1 MTRLESAETW
11 NGVRQSEL
19 PWLALSGRL
28 SSPALLVVQDQ
39 EFASRFAAI
48 LQSFGREVVFL
59 EGEVTTPWEGVGP
72 EPEVVSARYA
82 LRNRLRR
89 GAGPE
94 FVIMTSELAQQR
106 WMSDA
111 SFSTLCF
118 ELCVDDEI
126 EPLLLGQ
133 RLLDCGFLRVDR
145 VEEPGTFTIR
155 GGIVECFVP
164 GEHYPTRF
172 DFFGDELESIQQFQI
187 ETLAPCGHLK
197 RVAIFPIRDVSFS
210 AQAVSRLEAWLRHY
224 GETVAVPTRRIHA
237 YLDDAK
243 AGRYFAGCDALW
255 PVMMGEGVS
264 VLGTLSAGRNIY
276 LHEPK
281 ELSEHWRERYERA
294 QGAYKEAQELGDV
307 VVEVAKH
314 FVMPDDISATL
325 AHADKVVPMTHFALE
340 SSERAVVLKRL
351 FELEDIVALRRKES
365 GLGSILEPIVD
376 ALKAHFARG
385 GHALIAA
392 SSPLRAERLRELLRE
407 HRLDIPSVE
416 QIPEALLHGRWEREC
431 WSGISGASVE
441 ESFIDVERDLLV
453 LHDGLFFE
461 RRAKPTKKRRA
472 VSKDGLQ
479 DLKTLSHGDPIIHV
493 EHGIGRYQGLTRLNA
508 GGVPGDYVQLEYA
521 DGDKLYLPVYR
532 LNLLQLYRGPQDKAR
547 LDKLGGV
554 RWEKVRKKVKDALIA
569 MAHQLLEVQ
578 ARRAALEGHQME
590 RPDEHYRVFE
600 KSFPFQETPDQA
612 KAISE
617 VIDDLCSPEPM
628 DRLICGDVGFG
639 KTEVALRATFLSVCN
654 GYQVLIL
661 VPTTVLAE
669 QHARR
674 FRERLEPEGINVEVL
689 NRFRTKSEQTKIV
702 ERLKGGRV
710 DVVIGTH
717 RLLSADITPK
727 NLGLLVV
734 DEEHRFGVKHKER
747 IKQLKHKVNV
757 LAMSATPIPRTL
769 YMSLSGI
776 RDVSVISTPP
786 SQRDD
791 IRTEIARFDEELIGG
806 AIERELQR
814 GGQVFVLHNKV
825 QSIEGFAE
833 TIRNLVP
840 SARVAVAHGQMT
852 GAKLEAIMVAFVR
865 REVQVL
871 VSTTIIENGIDI
883 PSANT
888 MIIDRADTFGLSQ
901 LHQIRGR
908 IGRGR
913 QKAYAYLLLPRTESV
928 TRDAASRLNILRR
941 FSSLGAGY
949 EIARHDL
956 ELRGAGD
963 LLGAEQSGHVAA
975 IGYELY
981 MQLLEDAVEHVKG
994 RKDVLSVEP
1003 EIKLP
1008 FSAVIPES
1016 WMPDPMYRLDL
1027 YRKLS
1032 TALSDEEIWELEEDA
1047 VGLSGKPPE
1056 EFRSLVE
1063 MMLHRRRLK
1072 RLGVS
1077 VMSVGLVET
1086 ELKVALNFIDGAP
1099 INPAAMMGLV
1109 TAEPKSFEV
1118 RPDGRLVLKMVT
1130 LKNAEPHSHLRG
1142 ITKILDRLVTECLE
1156 A

>member
-1 MTRLESAETW
+1 MQR
-11 NGVRQSEL
+11 
-19 PWLALSGRL
+19 
-28 SSPALLVVQDQ
+28 
-39 EFASRFAAI
+39 
-48 LQSFGREVVFL
+48 
-59 EGEVTTPWEGVGP
+59 
-72 EPEVVSARYA
+72 VS
-82 LRNRLRR
+82 
-89 GAGPE
+89 
-94 FVIMTSELAQQR
+94 
-106 WMSDA
+106 
-111 SFSTLCF
+111 
-118 ELCVDDEI
+118 
-126 EPLLLGQ
+126 
-133 RLLDCGFLRVDR
+133 
-145 VEEPGTFTIR
+145 
-155 GGIVECFVP
+155 
-164 GEHYPTRF
+164 
-172 DFFGDELESIQQFQI
+172 
-187 ETLAPCGHLK
+187 
-197 RVAIFPIRDVSFS
+197 IFPIRDVSFS
-210 AQAVSRLEAWLRHY
+210 SQAVSRLETWLREY

-237 YLDDAK
+237 YLEDAQ

-255 PVMMGEGVS
+255 PVMMGNGVS
-264 VLGTLSAGRNIY
+264 ILESLSVGRTIY
-276 LHEPK
+276 LHEYK
-281 ELSEHWRERYERA
+281 ELMTHWQERYERGEA
-294 QGAYKEAQELGDV
+294 SFKEARELGDV
-307 VVEVAKH
+307 AVEVCQHFLEAEAIAK
-314 FVMPDDISATL
+314 VLNGVS
-325 AHADKVVPMTHFALE
+325 KVVSLTHFALE
-340 SSERAVVLKRL
+340 TSERPAVMKRL
-351 FELEDIVALRRKES
+351 FELEDTVALRRKDS
-365 GLGSILEPIVD
+365 GLGSILEPIAE
-376 ALKAHFARG
+376 ALRDQLRRG
-385 GHALIAA
+385 GHILIAA
-392 SSPLRAERLRELLRE
+392 SSSLKAERLRELLRE
-407 HRLDIPSVE
+407 HRLDIPTVE
-416 QIPEALLHGRWEREC
+416 KVPDGLLAGRWERDA
-431 WSGISGASVE
+431 WNGISSAVIE
-441 ESFIDVERDLLV
+441 ESFVDVERDLLV

-461 RRAKPTKKRRA
+461 RRTSQSKKRRA

-547 LDKLGGV
+547 LDKLGGL

-578 ARRAALEGHQME
+578 ARRSALEGHQME
-590 RPDEHYRVFE
+590 RPDEHYRAFE

-639 KTEVALRATFLSVCN
+639 KTEVALRATFLSVN
-654 GYQVLIL
+654 SGFQVLIL

-689 NRFRTKSEQTKIV
+689 NRFRTKSEQAKIV

-717 RLLSADITPK
+717 RLLSADIAPK

-747 IKQLKHKVNV
+747 IKQLKHRVNV

-791 IRTEIARFDEELIGG
+791 IRTEIARFDEELIGS

-833 TIRNLVP
+833 TIRGLVP
-840 SARVAVAHGQMT
+840 SARIAVAHGQMT
-852 GAKLEAIMVAFVR
+852 GSKLEAIMVAFVR

-1008 FSAVIPES
+1008 FSAVIPDS

-1032 TALSDEEIWELEEDA
+1032 TALSDDEIWELEEDA
-1047 VGLSGKPPE
+1047 VSFHGKPPE

-1077 VMSVGLVET
+1077 VMSVGVVET
-1086 ELKVALNFIDGAP
+1086 ELKVALNFIEGAP
-1099 INPAAMMGLV
+1099 INPAAMMTLV
-1109 TAEPKSFEV
+1109 TSEPKSFEV
-1118 RPDGRLVLKMVT
+1118 RPDGRLVLKMTT

-1142 ITKILDRLVTECLE
+1142 ITKVLDRIVDECLE
-1156 A
+1156 R

>member
-1 MTRLESAETW
+1 MTTLNKAVIW
-11 NGVRQSEL
+11 DGVRQAEL
-19 PWLALSGRL
+19 PWLAVSGRL
-28 SSPALLVVQDQ
+28 TSPALLIVQDHDFG
-39 EFASRFAAI
+39 ERLAETLRG
-48 LQSFGREVVFL
+48 FGRQVLYL
-59 EGEVTTPWEGVGP
+59 EGETMTPWEGIGP
-72 EPEVVSARYA
+72 EPEVVAARYA
-82 LRNRLRR
+82 LRNQLRLGNR
-89 GAGPE
+89 PE
-94 FVIMTSELAQQR
+94 LIVISAELAQQK
-106 WMSDA
+106 WMSDEA
-111 SFSTLCF
+111 FEALCF
-118 ELCVDDEI
+118 ELMVGQEI
-126 EPLLLGQ
+126 DPLVFGEKLLG
-133 RLLDCGFLRVDR
+133 CGFLRVDR
-145 VEEPGTFTIR
+145 VEEPGTFTLR
-155 GGIVECFVP
+155 GGVVECFIP
-164 GEHYPTRF
+164 GSARPLRF
-172 DFFGDELESIQQFQI
+172 DFFGDDLESIQQFQI
-187 ETLAPCGHLK
+187 ETLAPTGRLE
-197 RVAIFPIRDVSFS
+197 RVAIFPIRDVSFAAES
-210 AQAVSRLEAWLRHY
+210 VGRLESWLRHY

-237 YLDDAK
+237 YLEDAQ

-255 PVMMGEGVS
+255 PVMMGPGVS
-264 VLGTLSAGRNIY
+264 ILQTLSCGRAVY
-276 LHEPK
+276 LHESK
-281 ELSEHWRERYERA
+281 ELLAHWDERYIRA
-294 QGAYKEAQELGDV
+294 QSAFKESQELGDLA
-307 VVEVAKH
+307 VEVDEHYLDVDEIQAS
-314 FVMPDDISATL
+314 FATVSEL
-325 AHADKVVPMTHFALE
+325 VSLTYFALE
-340 SSERAVVLKRL
+340 ASGSSVKLKRL
-351 FELEDIVALRRKES
+351 FELEDAVALRRKDS
-365 GLGSILEPIVD
+365 ALGSLLEPIV
-376 ALKAHFARG
+376 AAVKEQLSRG
-385 GHALIAA
+385 GHVLVAA
-392 SSPLRAERLRELLRE
+392 SSNLRAERLRELLRE
-407 HRLDIPSVE
+407 HRLDLPCVE
-416 QIPEALLHGRWEREC
+416 KVPGALLQGTWERER
-431 WSGISGASVE
+431 WSGIVSASID
-441 ESFIDVERDLLV
+441 ESFIDTERDILV

-461 RRAKPTKKRRA
+461 RRIQKAKKRRA

-590 RPDEHYRVFE
+590 RPDEHYYAFE
-600 KSFPFQETPDQA
+600 KTFPFKETADQA
-612 KAISE
+612 KAIVE

-639 KTEVALRATFLSVCN
+639 KTEVALRATFLSVSN
-654 GYQVLIL
+654 GFQVLIL

-689 NRFRTKSEQTKIV
+689 NRFRTKAEQTKIV
-702 ERLKGGRV
+702 ERLRTGRV

-717 RLLSADITPK
+717 RLLSADISPK

-747 IKQLKHKVNV
+747 IKQLKHRVNV

-791 IRTEIARFDEELIGG
+791 IRTEIARFDEDLIGS

-833 TIRNLVP
+833 TIRSLVP
-840 SARVAVAHGQMT
+840 GARVAVAHGQMT
-852 GAKLEAIMVAFVR
+852 GSKLEAIMVAFVR
-865 REVQVL
+865 REIQVL

-1032 TALSDEEIWELEEDA
+1032 TALSDDEIWELEEDA
-1047 VGLSGKPPE
+1047 VGFSGQPPE
-1056 EFRSLVE
+1056 EFRSLIE

-1086 ELKVALNFIDGAP
+1086 DLKVALNFVEGAP
-1099 INPAAMMGLV
+1099 VDPAALMSLV
-1109 TAEPKSFEV
+1109 TSEPKSFEV
-1118 RPDGRLVLKMVT
+1118 RPDGRLVLKMMT

-1142 ITKILDRLVTECLE
+1142 ITKVLDRLIQSCVER
-1156 A
+1156 